1 MLRCTD
7 DLLHFQLA
15 RSFAPAAP
23 SDNEDVEQVLVLVEI
38 LAAPLNYGYTMGA
51 WRVLDTLNDEKI
63 CSLRALHAA
72 YTHYAGEFFEF
83 VFSHGGDRIM
93 LDAAQCRQSEA
104 EILKMHA
111 IPSIASK
118 GVIGGVGGIGGVGV
132 P

>member
-1 MLRCTD
+1 M
-7 DLLHFQLA
+7 
-15 RSFAPAAP
+15 
-23 SDNEDVEQVLVLVEI
+23 QVLVLVEV

-51 WRVLDTLNDEKI
+51 WRVLDTLNDAKI
-63 CSLRALHAA
+63 RSLRSLHAA
-72 YTHYAGEFFEF
+72 YTHHSGEFFEF